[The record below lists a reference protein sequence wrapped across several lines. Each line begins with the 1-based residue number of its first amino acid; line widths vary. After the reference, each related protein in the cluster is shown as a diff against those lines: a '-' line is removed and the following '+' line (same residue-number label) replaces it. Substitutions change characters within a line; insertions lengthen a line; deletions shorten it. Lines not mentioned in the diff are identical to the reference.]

1 MRRAPALPPAAA
13 CFLFNV
19 FTLLPQV
26 RLALLFGQIVS
37 RTQTA
42 AAANCNKLCSCVE
55 RGYITRVMQGGGLCI
70 MVPRFGLETA
80 VKVDDAKAFSFVSA
94 EMKLQHK
101 HSGLE

>member
-1 MRRAPALPPAAA
+1 M
-13 CFLFNV
+13 
-19 FTLLPQV
+19 
-26 RLALLFGQIVS
+26 
-37 RTQTA
+37 
-42 AAANCNKLCSCVE
+42 E